1 MSNDAARLS
10 GWGRSL
16 PDGWEDSLSN
26 GHQAAGVALRAA
38 FGDGREICSTA
49 FARIEPMECETH
61 SESGGETPHSKTLS
75 RFGFAWTCSWLL
87 DPRLSGGRVKEFQT
101 KDWPW

>member
-1 MSNDAARLS
+1 
-10 GWGRSL
+10 
-16 PDGWEDSLSN
+16 
-26 GHQAAGVALRAA
+26 
-38 FGDGREICSTA
+38 
-49 FARIEPMECETH
+49 MECETH